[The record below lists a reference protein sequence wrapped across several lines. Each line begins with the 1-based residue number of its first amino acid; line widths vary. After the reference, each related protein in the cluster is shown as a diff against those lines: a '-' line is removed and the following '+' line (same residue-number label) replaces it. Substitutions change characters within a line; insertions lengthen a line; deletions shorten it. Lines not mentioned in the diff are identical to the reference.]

1 MMAIAKSPRAKHEDE
16 LVNWDLFEEL
26 SHVQVAIDINSENIF
41 EHLQLDLQCRTNT
54 RKNLDSQDSS
64 ASSIK
69 KNIKIN
75 DVQKSPTQL
84 VGHLNAVLFTADDL
98 DLVFGSP
105 SVRRKYIDVLIA
117 RIDSQYLTSLQKYQ
131 NIVRNRNA

>member
-69 KNIKIN
+69 KNIKRELPKLGDN
-75 DVQKSPTQL
+75 SKKNKSK
-84 VGHLNAVLFTADDL
+84 AM
-98 DLVFGSP
+98 
-105 SVRRKYIDVLIA
+105 
-117 RIDSQYLTSLQKYQ
+117 TSLLSEISRKE
-131 NIVRNRNA
+131 NNKTIETGK